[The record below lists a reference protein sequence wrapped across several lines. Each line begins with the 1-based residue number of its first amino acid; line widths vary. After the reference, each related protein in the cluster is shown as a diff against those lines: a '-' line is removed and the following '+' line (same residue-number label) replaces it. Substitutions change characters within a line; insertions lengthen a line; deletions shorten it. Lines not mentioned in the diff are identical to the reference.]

1 MKRIRQKRVKQ
12 LRRARRVRA
21 KIRGTAGVPRFS
33 VFRSSRQFFAQLI
46 DDTSGRT
53 LVSASDF
60 KDGASSKNKKE
71 KSLSAPERARRVGE
85 NLAEKAKAQRIIHVR
100 FDRGQYSYHGL
111 VAALAEG
118 AKKGGLKF

>member
-1 MKRIRQKRVKQ
+1 MKKLQQKRIKQ

-33 VFRSSRQFFAQLI
+33 VFRSSRHFFAQLI

-53 LVSASDF
+53 LVSASDL
-60 KDGASSKNKKE
+60 KDGARGKDKKG
-71 KSLSAPERARRVGE
+71 KSLSALERARQVGG